1 MINMVAFYATM
12 SKSIITE
19 FSQENTMKTNSST
32 AVTRNKR
39 EIELLHQIEDQ
50 MDRED
55 AEKALADPKENI
67 SAQEV
72 WKELGL

>member
-1 MINMVAFYATM
+1 
-12 SKSIITE
+12 
-19 FSQENTMKTNSST
+19 MKTNSST